1 MKTETLRQK
10 TNPKYSIGH
19 KTKFHAMPYLYLLP
33 SAFIMLFI
41 LGYPVMYNLVISFFR
56 WTLKN
61 PEKTFN
67 GFSNYIAVLTGEKFF
82 VILRNTL
89 VWTALGVFLQ
99 MVIGIALALFVD
111 DLARGKRYMRTIIL
125 LPWLIPGVV
134 TALMWKWMMQADV
147 GIINYLLMRT
157 GLTEKNILFM
167 SDPSFALFTLIFVN
181 LWKALPF
188 WFLMITAAL
197 QNKPL
202 EQIESATLDGA
213 RYPRILRCIILPH
226 LSPVIAS
233 TGVLTTIWTLNYFDL
248 IWSTTKGGPMDS
260 TSTLPIYTYRLAFE
274 FNDFGRSAALAMVSL
289 VIVSLVCIP
298 YVRRIFGDLREEGV
312 L

>member
-1 MKTETLRQK
+1 M
-10 TNPKYSIGH
+10 
-19 KTKFHAMPYLYLLP
+19 
-33 SAFIMLFI
+33 
-41 LGYPVMYNLVISFFR
+41 
-56 WTLKN
+56 
-61 PEKTFN
+61 
-67 GFSNYIAVLTGEKFF
+67 
-82 VILRNTL
+82 RNTL
-89 VWTALGVFLQ
+89 IWTAAGVFLQ
-99 MVIGIALALFVD
+99 MLTGVTLAIFVD
-111 DLARGKRYMRTIIL
+111 DLGRGKKYMRTIIL

-134 TALMWKWMMQADV
+134 TALMWKWMTQADV
-147 GIINYLLMRT
+147 GIINYLLMRS
-157 GLTEKNILFM
+157 GLTTENILFM
-167 SDPSFALFTLIFVN
+167 SSPAFALPTLIFVN
-181 LWKALPF
+181 LWKAVPF

-248 IWSTTKGGPMDS
+248 IWTTTRGGPMDA

-274 FNDFGRSAALAMVSL
+274 FNDFGRSAALAVVSL
-289 VIVSLVCIP
+289 IIVSLVCVP
-298 YVRRIFGDLREEGV
+298 YMRRILGGLREEGV